1 MTAQNQ
7 SVRRETLQRFSN
19 SIVNHP
25 SLQPSRRIEHS
36 RMDVVRFSLHS
47 MLNGNRFVGARQ
59 IDENIRETERST
71 TREDDSLDRMID
83 SDVVDERRHFGGR
96 ESGRRIGVGREED
109 VVDLNSTMMSKC
121 VVVGVCSAHCISSS
135 TNLRR
140 NERTGLSIW
149 KVEIMSTDTEN
160 SQECLTIR
168 CRRITHESLKIR
180 DEMIVREVGSF
191 RFRFLS
197 R

>member
-96 ESGRRIGVGREED
+96 ESRVWIGVGGQKD
-109 VVDLNSTMMSKC
+109 VVDLDSTMMSEC
-121 VVVGVCSAHCISSS
+121 VIVGIYHI
-135 TNLRR
+135 
-140 NERTGLSIW
+140 
-149 KVEIMSTDTEN
+149 
-160 SQECLTIR
+160 
-168 CRRITHESLKIR
+168 
-180 DEMIVREVGSF
+180 
-191 RFRFLS
+191 
-197 R
+197 